1 MAAEKS
7 QIADDSPGLKASWQ
21 GQAQSLVEESPVS
34 FVLSGEVYAV
44 MLATP
49 HDLADFARGFLWTED
64 IVRTPEEILALE
76 IESTAEGTAIYLQL
90 HATAMDRAASH
101 RRALPGASACGL
113 CGCPDFRGLQPFA
126 PLPAARNLPDP
137 EQIHATMA
145 ELAAQQCLHQQSGNC
160 HAAALRFTDGEILVR
175 EDIGRHNAVDK
186 VIGAALARGAVP
198 GSADILAVSSR
209 LPFEIV
215 RKALAWR
222 IPLVAAISG
231 VSSMAVDIARKNH
244 VQLVGFVR
252 DGRAT
257 LYCDGGRELSQRFSR

>member
-7 QIADDSPGLKASWQ
+7 QIAEDSPGLWADWQ

-34 FVLSGEVYAV
+34 FVLNGEVYAV

-64 IVRTPEEILALE
+64 IVRTPDEILALE
-76 IESTAEGTAIYLQL
+76 IESTAGGSAIYLQL

-126 PLPAARNLPDP
+126 PLPAARNLPNL

-160 HAAALRFTDGEILVR
+160 HAAALRFADGEILVR

-222 IPLVAAISG
+222 VPLVAAISG

-252 DGRAT
+252 AGRAT
-257 LYCDGGRELSQRFSR
+257 LYCDGGAAPQS